1 MSDAALRPTAA
12 KTSEQSHTAES
23 EQGMQREFSHPS
35 PPVFVNEKSLEAYV
49 FFLKQDYKD
58 RHHVCKELCLLDP
71 SLLQG
76 GVNAALKWCFVL
88 VGVTALGYWDG
99 SAKMWCQHKAVLV

>member
-1 MSDAALRPTAA
+1 M
-12 KTSEQSHTAES
+12 
-23 EQGMQREFSHPS
+23 
-35 PPVFVNEKSLEAYV
+35 
-49 FFLKQDYKD
+49 
-58 RHHVCKELCLLDP
+58 CKELCLLDP